1 VTRQTLATALATLA
15 GLTTFVAGL
24 LMIHRGAGF
33 GSGSLGVV
41 VLTGLGVQ
49 IVAML
54 LAGMPRVGARSVPAR
69 VNWARTPGRS
79 DD

>member
-1 VTRQTLATALATLA
+1 
-15 GLTTFVAGL
+15 
-24 LMIHRGAGF
+24 MIHRGAGF